1 MDFFQ
6 NLRIYTIK
14 VEDTKNNDLVEV
26 SWCEII
32 VKSRIKIQTSRIKIQ
47 TSRIKIQ
54 TQTKTPQICFNMS

>member
-32 VKSRIKIQTSRIKIQ
+32 VKSRIKIQTSG
-47 TSRIKIQ
+47 TKIQ
-54 TQTKTPQICFNMS
+54 TQTKKTTDLF